1 MSKDPKEYLRHI
13 QDECQ
18 FLVSVTNNLTYSN
31 FIQDETLN
39 VQLLEVLKLLVRQQ
53 KRYRLILKLNGL

>member
-31 FIQDETLN
+31 FI
-39 VQLLEVLKLLVRQQ
+39 
-53 KRYRLILKLNGL
+53 

>member
-31 FIQDETLN
+31 FIQDETLKRA
-39 VQLLEVLKLLVRQQ
+39 VVRSLEIIGEATKKISADFKV
-53 KRYRLILKLNGL
+53 